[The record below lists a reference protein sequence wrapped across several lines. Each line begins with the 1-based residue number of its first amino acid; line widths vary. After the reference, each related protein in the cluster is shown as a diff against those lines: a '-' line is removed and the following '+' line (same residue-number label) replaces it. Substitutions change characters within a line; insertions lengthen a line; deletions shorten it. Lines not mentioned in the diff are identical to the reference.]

1 MDQIQEKILSEL
13 RKNISEFEKKL
24 DGDVIVIYGPMG
36 NDLPQALVDSI
47 ELLTKSPTKHN
58 SLFIL
63 LTTTGGDART
73 VERVVNIIRHHYKEV
88 NFIVPDYAYSAGTI
102 LCMSGDNIYMDYF
115 SILGPIDPQ
124 VPNKDGHLVPAQGY
138 LGKIEELMQ
147 RARRGELSQAEFLIL
162 KDFDLAEISEYEQ
175 ASELTIEL
183 LETWLA
189 KYKFKNWVKTET
201 NGVPVTPE
209 MKSKRAKEIAK
220 ILDDHSRWKT
230 HGRPLDINTLESIGL
245 KITDYS
251 KNESLQRMVR
261 EFQSFLTNFIDQYK
275 IGALL
280 LIGDKHEQ
288 GK

>member
-1 MDQIQEKILSEL
+1 
-13 RKNISEFEKKL
+13 
-24 DGDVIVIYGPMG
+24 
-36 NDLPQALVDSI
+36 
-47 ELLTKSPTKHN
+47 
-58 SLFIL
+58 
-63 LTTTGGDART
+63 
-73 VERVVNIIRHHYKEV
+73 
-88 NFIVPDYAYSAGTI
+88 
-102 LCMSGDNIYMDYF
+102 
-115 SILGPIDPQ
+115 
-124 VPNKDGHLVPAQGY
+124 
-138 LGKIEELMQ
+138 
-147 RARRGELSQAEFLIL
+147 
-162 KDFDLAEISEYEQ
+162 
-175 ASELTIEL
+175 
-183 LETWLA
+183 
-189 KYKFKNWVKTET
+189 
-201 NGVPVTPE
+201 